1 MLLNGDNIFR
11 EVGFYMKKIISLLLT
26 AIILLNLSACSS
38 NKKNKNETETV
49 PEEVKEVTENK
60 PDKSSKDPIVK
71 IEELPLE
78 VKILEPDSIGTRYM
92 EATYKNDSKYPIKG
106 LSITV
111 LLNDKNEKT
120 YLAVYDSV
128 LPGETSPKF
137 ETFAPE
143 TGKSEDYEFLTYE
156 ITVAKDEYNTVHI
169 IYDVKTQ
176 EYNWF

>member
-1 MLLNGDNIFR
+1 
-11 EVGFYMKKIISLLLT
+11 MKKFICLLLT
-26 AIILLNLSACSS
+26 AIILFCLSACGL
-38 NKKNKNETETV
+38 NKKDENEIEVIPEEISEV
-49 PEEVKEVTENK
+49 PEKKPNKISKE
-60 PDKSSKDPIVK
+60 PIVK

-92 EATYKNDSKYPIKG
+92 EASYKNQSEYTIKG

-111 LLNDKNEKT
+111 LLKDKNEKT

-128 LPGETSPKF
+128 LPGETSAKF

-156 ITVAKDEYNTVHI
+156 ITVEKDEYTTIHI